1 MKTYIFKVV
10 IEPDGERWHAY
21 CPILERYGAI
31 TWGYTQEEALK
42 NIQEVVEMVVEEL
55 KEDNLPIPK
64 EPQEEVEVFPEPRA
78 VVTI

>member
-31 TWGYTQEEALK
+31 TWGYTKEEALK

-78 VVTI
+78 VVII

>member
-1 MKTYIFKVV
+1 MNTYIFKVV

-21 CPILERYGAI
+21 CPILESYGAV

-42 NIQEVVEMVVEEL
+42 NIREVVEMVVKEL

-64 EPQEEVEVFPEPRA
+64 EPQEVVEVFHEPRTI
-78 VVTI
+78 VTL